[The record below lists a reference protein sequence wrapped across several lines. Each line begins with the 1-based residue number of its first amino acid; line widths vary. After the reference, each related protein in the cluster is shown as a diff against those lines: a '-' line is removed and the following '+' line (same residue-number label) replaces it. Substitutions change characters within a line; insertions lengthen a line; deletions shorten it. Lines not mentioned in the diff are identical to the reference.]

1 MKFSQCIQIIKPKY
15 VIFKLTTHNST
26 KNLSTDR
33 IAQLVNKVFVSLKKR
48 IKFEEK
54 KLIIKTNLKV
64 SYYIYLEKDKAEF
77 YFIIPEQ
84 YKRLFKDK
92 MRDCW
97 KYIKITEVNDLPLF
111 DNNATKYSL
120 NYTKEDALSLSVNK
134 KSNELLASNLNVID
148 ILESETNDKVGIL
161 YNFIPSSETTLNSFK
176 EYHKEIISKYK
187 NSKPIDKNR
196 TGSKYLVK
204 LLFNFLVN
212 TIDGVVDKFAPDNE
226 VSLKNQITLLQ
237 PKDLSNTTMKKSNS
251 TICKSQIVILSQSDN
266 KHNEV
271 INAKTLCESFNTID
285 EDNSLTYSQVKR
297 PVNIM
302 DSYLPAPVLDTSTHE
317 CSRFIALPGKELI
330 SDYNIDSIK
339 VLENSVPEELQSGFF
354 RLGDVKVKEKVQH
367 AFKSNDH
374 QLRRLGMVYLGSM
387 GAGKTTFMTNNAS
400 DIINAGFGLAVID
413 IISSNELSEA
423 ISKIVPKDRLIRINC
438 SKYEDIQSFAFNEI
452 KITHDMSPYNK
463 VANATKHIEQLATL
477 LDSVNVEAPLRPK
490 MKRYLYAAGK
500 IVLCNTPGANLKN
513 IVDCLTIPE
522 KRKAYIEELPNDLK
536 VLLEDEIYNLSRL
549 DGKVDS
555 KGNVSNNDSKVDG
568 IIDRTIQLQLSE
580 HTKLS
585 FTRNSKNNYDF
596 VELLAQNKVILIE
609 VPESEFP
616 SKHLRNVIAT
626 FFLSKLWLA
635 KQILDSQKRQPTT
648 YIMFDEFYK
657 CYNCQLLFEDIF
669 VEARKFD
676 FIPILALH
684 YLNQLT
690 KDCKE
695 SLKASGS
702 SYLLLQGADVKAYY
716 DLKSHLEIFGYT
728 EEDLLNLE
736 RYSALAL
743 VKTTKNYAAFVTK
756 LPRPL

>member
-1 MKFSQCIQIIKPKY
+1 MKLSNHIEIVDPKY
-15 VIFKLTTHNST
+15 TIFKLTTHNST

-33 IAQLVNKVFVSLKKR
+33 IAQLVNKVFIDMKKR
-48 IKFEEK
+48 IYIEEK
-54 KLIIKTNLKV
+54 KLIIKTDAKV
-64 SYYIYLEKDKAEF
+64 SYYIYMEKGKVEF
-77 YFIIPEQ
+77 YFIIPEP
-84 YKRLFKDK
+84 YKRLFKDR

-97 KYIKITEVNDLPLF
+97 KYIKITEVNELPLF
-111 DNNATKYSL
+111 DNDSTRYAL
-120 NYTKEDALSLSVNK
+120 NYTKEDALSLSVDK
-134 KSNELLASNLNVID
+134 KSNELLASNLNIVD
-148 ILESETNDKVGIL
+148 ILESNTNDKVGIV
-161 YNFIPSSETTLNSFK
+161 YNFIPSSETTINSFK
-176 EYHKEIISKYK
+176 DYHKEIIEKYK
-187 NSKPIDKNR
+187 NLKPVDKNK
-196 TGSKYLVK
+196 TGSKYLLK
-204 LLFNFLVN
+204 TLFNFIVS
-212 TIDGVVDKFAPDNE
+212 TIDGISERFAPENDI
-226 VSLKNQITLLQ
+226 SLKNQITLFQ
-237 PKDLSNTTMKKSNS
+237 PKELTNTTLKKSNS
-251 TICKSQIVILSQSDN
+251 TICKSQIVVLSKSDD
-266 KHNEV
+266 KHNES
-271 INAKTLCESFNTID
+271 INARTLCESFNIID
-285 EDNSLTYSQVKR
+285 EDNGLTYSPIKKFVD
-297 PVNIM
+297 IM
-302 DSYLPAPVLDTSTHE
+302 KPRLPAPVLDTSTHE

-330 SDYNIDSIK
+330 NEYNIDSIK
-339 VLENSVPEELQSGFF
+339 VLENEVPEELQTGFF
-354 RLGDVKVKEKVQH
+354 RLGEVKIKEFIQH
-367 AFKSNDH
+367 AFKSNDS

-387 GAGKTTFMTNNAS
+387 GAGKTTFMTNNAY
-400 DIINAGFGLAVID
+400 DIISGGFGLAVID
-413 IISSNELSEA
+413 IISSNELSESIA
-423 ISKIVPKDRLIRINC
+423 KITPKDRLVRINC

-452 KITHDMSPYNK
+452 KITSDMSPYTK
-463 VANATKHIEQLATL
+463 IANATKHIEQLATL

-500 IVLCNTPGANLKN
+500 VVLCNTPGANIKN

-522 KRKAYIEELPNDLK
+522 KRKAYLEELPNDLK
-536 VLLEDEIYNLSRL
+536 QLLEDEIYNLGKL
-549 DGKVDS
+549 DGKADA
-555 KGNVSNNDSKVDG
+555 KGNISNNDGKIDG
-568 IIDRTIQLQLSE
+568 IIDRTIQLQLSS

-609 VPESEFP
+609 IPESEFP
-616 SKHLRNVIAT
+616 SKHLRNVVAT

-690 KDCKE
+690 KNCKE

-716 DLKSHLEIFGYT
+716 DLKPNLEIYGYT

-736 RYSALAL
+736 RYTALAL
-743 VKTTKNYAAFVTK
+743 MKTTKNYAAFVTK

>member
-1 MKFSQCIQIIKPKY
+1 MKFSKYIEIINPKY

-33 IAQLVNKVFVSLKKR
+33 IAQLVNKVFIDIKKR
-48 IKFEEK
+48 IYIEQK
-54 KLIIKTNLKV
+54 KLVIKVDSKV
-64 SYYIYLEKDKAEF
+64 SYYIYLEKDKVEF
-77 YFIIPEQ
+77 YFIIPEP
-84 YKRLFKDK
+84 YKRLFKDRI
-92 MRDCW
+92 RDCW
-97 KYIKITEVNDLPLF
+97 KHIKITEVNELPLF

-134 KSNELLASNLNVID
+134 KSNELLASNLNIID
-148 ILESETNDKVGIL
+148 ILEAETNDKVGIV
-161 YNFIPSSETTLNSFK
+161 YNFIPSSEVTLNSFR
-176 EYHKEIISKYK
+176 EYHKEIIKKYK
-187 NSKPIDKNR
+187 DSKPIDKNK
-196 TGSKYLVK
+196 TGSKYIVK
-204 LLFNFLVN
+204 LLLNFFMN
-212 TIDGVVDKFAPDNE
+212 TIDGISEIFTSDNE
-226 VSLKNQITLLQ
+226 TSLRNQISLFQ
-237 PKDLSNTTMKKSNS
+237 PKSLTDTTMKKANS
-251 TICKSQIVILSQSDN
+251 TICKSQIVIFSQSDN
-266 KHNEV
+266 KYNES
-271 INAKTLCESFNTID
+271 INAKTLCESFNVID
-285 EDNSLTYSQVKR
+285 EDNELTYSPINKNVD
-297 PVNIM
+297 IM
-302 DSYLPAPVLDTSTHE
+302 QPRLPAPVLDTSTHE
-317 CSRFIALPGKELI
+317 CSRFISLPGKELI
-330 SDYNIDSIK
+330 STYNIDSIK
-339 VLENSVPEELQSGFF
+339 VLENSVPEELQTGFF
-354 RLGDVKVKEKVQH
+354 RLGKVKVKEKTQP

-387 GAGKTTFMTNNAS
+387 GAGKTTFMTNNAD
-400 DIINAGFGLAVID
+400 DIIKAGFGLGVID
-413 IISSNELSEA
+413 IISSNELSESIA
-423 ISKIVPKDRLIRINC
+423 KITPADKLVRINC
-438 SKYEDIQSFAFNEI
+438 SKYEDIQSFSFNEI
-452 KITHDMSPYNK
+452 KITSDMSAYKK
-463 VANATKHIEQLATL
+463 VSQATKHIEQLATL

-500 IVLCNTPGANLKN
+500 VVLCNTPGANIKN

-522 KRKAYIEELPNDLK
+522 RRKAYIDELPNDLK
-536 VLLEDEIYNLSRL
+536 ELLEDEIYNLSKL
-549 DGKVDS
+549 DGKTDS
-555 KGNVSNNDSKVDG
+555 KGNVSNNDGKIDG

-580 HTKLS
+580 HTKLA

-596 VELLAQNKVILIE
+596 VELLALNKVILIE
-609 VPESEFP
+609 IPESEFP
-616 SKHLRNVIAT
+616 SKHLRNVVAT

-690 KDCKE
+690 RDCKE

-716 DLKSHLEIFGYT
+716 DLKPHLENYGYT

-736 RYSALAL
+736 RYTALAL

-756 LPRPL
+756 LPQPL